1 MAMQDVIDR
10 IFKLSPENSDNV
22 TMEEGATFSPEDDS
36 FFVVAQA
43 DPTKRLKFDASGV
56 TTATTRTIAV
66 PDADVTF
73 GGAGAKRTVVDTGG
87 AFATPIVLTAADSG
101 KIYLLDDAAGLDFTL
116 PAIAAADVGIEY
128 TFFVTVTNTSN
139 SYRFTA
145 ASGDLLRGNLLLIDT
160 NAVYTAPQAVAEGP
174 NESSHLV
181 LDLTSDATG
190 GMLGG
195 WFTITAITATGWF
208 LRGVLQAD
216 GTITSP
222 FA

>member
-36 FFVVAQA
+36 FYVVGQA
-43 DPTKRLKFDASGV
+43 DNTKRIKFDASGV
-56 TTATTRTIAV
+56 TTATTVTLPV
-66 PDADVTF
+66 TDAGLTNS
-73 GGAGAKRTVVDTGG
+73 GLRTVVDTGG

-116 PAIAAADVGIEY
+116 PALAAAQVGIEY

-160 NAVYTAPQAVAEGP
+160 NAAYTAPQAVAEGP

-190 GMLGG
+190 GMIGG
-195 WFTITAITATGWF
+195 WFTITAISATGWF

>member
-10 IFKLSPENSDNV
+10 IFRQNPANSRNISL
-22 TMEEGATFSPEDDS
+22 EEGASLSPEDDQ
-36 FFVVAQA
+36 FYIV
-43 DPTKRLKFDASGV
+43 DPTDVTKRLRFDAGNV
-56 TTATTRTIAV
+56 TTGTTVTVSAN
-66 PDADVTF
+66 DAGLVSSGF
-73 GGAGAKRTVVDTGG
+73 RTVVDTGG

-116 PAIAAADVGIEY
+116 PAIAAAQVGVEY

-160 NAVYTAPQAVAEGP
+160 NAAYTAPQAVAEGP

>member
-1 MAMQDVIDR
+1 MAKRDQVLDA
-10 IFKLSPENSDNV
+10 FAFSPVNSNNLGLG
-22 TMEEGATFSPEDDS
+22 EEFTLSPEDDS
-36 FFVVAQA
+36 FFVVDET
-43 DPTKRLKFDASGV
+43 DPTKRIRFDAGAI
-56 TTATTRTIAV
+56 TTGTTVVVAAS
-66 PDADVTF
+66 DAGINTT
-73 GGAGAKRTVVDTGG
+73 GLRTVVDTGG

-116 PAIAAADVGIEY
+116 PAIGAAQVGMEF

-145 ASGDLLRGNLLLIDT
+145 ATGDLLRGNLLMIDT

-190 GMLGG
+190 GMIGG
-195 WFTITAITATGWF
+195 WFTITAIHATGWF
-208 LRGVLQAD
+208 VRGVLQAD
-216 GTITSP
+216 GTIANP